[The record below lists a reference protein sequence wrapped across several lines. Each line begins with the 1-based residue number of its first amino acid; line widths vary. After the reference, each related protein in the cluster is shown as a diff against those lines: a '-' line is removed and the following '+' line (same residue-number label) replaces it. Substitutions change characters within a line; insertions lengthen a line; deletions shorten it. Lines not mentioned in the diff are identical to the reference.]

1 MPRSC
6 PSRAH
11 AVDGRRPTRQLN
23 RRLLSLLQRGPAVR
37 HEKVAHVRG
46 AIDAGGYDNDL
57 KLQIALDRLIE
68 SIEHEIPPRPAAAYT
83 PRRAC
88 A

>member
-1 MPRSC
+1 MIQSR

-11 AVDGRRPTRQLN
+11 AVEGRPTRQLD
-23 RRLLSLLQRGPAVR
+23 RRVLALLQRSPVVR
-37 HEKVAHVRG
+37 REKVEHIRG